1 MDFDEIEEI
10 VSYNLSYGISIE
22 TTLKEINRMDLLQD
36 FKKEISEL
44 NKLTLRV
51 HNLINEEK
59 TKKELMKNWIKSLT

>member
-36 FKKEISEL
+36 FIKEEIEL
-44 NKLTLRV
+44 NKLTLRI
-51 HNLINEEK
+51 HNLINEEM
-59 TKKELMKNWIKSLT
+59 TKKELMKNWIKSLR

>member
-36 FKKEISEL
+36 FIKEEIEL
-44 NKLTLRV
+44 NKLTLRI
-51 HNLINEEK
+51 HNLINEEM
-59 TKKELMKNWIKSLT
+59 TKKELMKNWIKSLQ

>member
-59 TKKELMKNWIKSLT
+59 TKKELMKNWIKSLP

>member
-51 HNLINEEK
+51 HNLINEEQ
-59 TKKELMKNWIKSLT
+59 TKKELMKNWIKSLP

>member
-36 FKKEISEL
+36 FIKEEIEL
-44 NKLTLRV
+44 ILT
-51 HNLINEEK
+51 
-59 TKKELMKNWIKSLT
+59 